1 MARMSY
7 IFDFHTAR
15 AYEQWAKRPEI
26 IRTEALE
33 QQLMLDMLTPLR
45 GKSVLEVGCGSG
57 TGLVPL
63 IENGLVVTGID
74 PSPYML
80 DIAQRKVGH
89 RADLHRGSGEDLP
102 FEDNSFHYVC
112 LNFTLEFVDDYQ
124 AVIEEACRVAKDK
137 IYIGMMNRFAMKG
150 YRQRI
155 NGVLSE
161 NIRARLRYFSVGEIK
176 GLLHRLLGN
185 VAIDSR
191 TICHFPVSLMWLFYR
206 KEQSGFLQRCPFGAY
221 AGIVAVLVPRFKT
234 GPLALEYGPLALEYG
249 HKRTAG
255 QVPG

>member
-1 MARMSY
+1 MSY

-15 AYEQWAKRPEI
+15 AYEQWANRPEI
-26 IRTEALE
+26 KRTEALE
-33 QQLMLDMLTPLR
+33 QRLMMDMLNPMR
-45 GKSVLEVGCGSG
+45 GKFVLEVGCGSG
-57 TGLVPL
+57 AGLIPF

-80 DIAQRKVGH
+80 DIAKRKVGH

-102 FEDNSFHYVC
+102 FEDNSFHYVY
-112 LNFTLEFVDDYQ
+112 LNSTLEFVDDYK

-137 IYIGMMNRFAMKG
+137 VYIGMINRFAMKG

-155 NGVLSE
+155 NGILSE
-161 NIRARLRYFSVGEIK
+161 NTRAQLQYFSVGEIK

-185 VAIDSR
+185 VPIESR
-191 TICHFPVSLMWLFYR
+191 TIFHFPVSLMWLFYR
-206 KEQSGFLQRCPFGAY
+206 SEQSRFLHSCPFGAY

-234 GPLALEYGPLALEYG
+234 GPLALEYGP
-249 HKRTAG
+249 KRTAG
-255 QVPG
+255 PVPG

>member
-1 MARMSY
+1 MALMSY

-15 AYEQWAKRPEI
+15 AYDQWIKRPEI
-26 IRTEALE
+26 KRTQALE
-33 QQLMLDMLTPLR
+33 QRLMMDMLNPMR
-45 GKSVLEVGCGSG
+45 GKFVLEVGCGSG
-57 TGLVPL
+57 SGLIPF
-63 IENGLVVTGID
+63 IENGMVVTGLD

-80 DIAQRKVGH
+80 DIAKRKVGH

-137 IYIGMMNRFAMKG
+137 VYIGMMNRFAMKG

-155 NGVLSE
+155 NGILPE
-161 NIRARLRYFSVGEIK
+161 NIRTQLKYFSVGEIK

-185 VAIDSR
+185 VPIESR
-191 TICHFPVSLMWLFYR
+191 SVCHFPVSLMWLFYR
-206 KEQSGFLQRCPFGAY
+206 KKQSRFLQSFPFGAY
-221 AGIVAVLVPRFKT
+221 AGIVAVLVPRFNT
-234 GPLALEYGPLALEYG
+234 GPLALEFGP
-249 HKRTAG
+249 KRTAG
-255 QVPG
+255 PVPG